1 MEVHFKKE
9 EPIMQHDFPEYKAHK
24 EEHSYV
30 TQEAYDLYMKYKKGD
45 QSIAFNTGAGLKPNV
60 LLAQNKQNKI
70 SRFIVLKKSNSIVN
84 LSSHHCLFP
93 SCLSNGIKIQ
103 RKSKL

>member
-30 TQEAYDLYMKYKKGD
+30 TQEIYDLYMKYKKGD
-45 QSIAFNTGAGLKPNV
+45 ESTSFMVASLIKDWLFNHV
-60 LLAQNKQNKI
+60 CYED
-70 SRFIVLKKSNSIVN
+70 KKYGKNLNSKRVT
-84 LSSHHCLFP
+84 
-93 SCLSNGIKIQ
+93 
-103 RKSKL
+103 